1 MSDAPVADP
10 SVARVPR
17 RWTRFAGPSFGDLR
31 DLGVLVTLA
40 VLFIVLSLTSDAF
53 LTQRNLLNILEQWA
67 PIGMLA
73 LGGAVVIITGG
84 FDLSI
89 GAMYALAG
97 VVSVVVTQHTDV
109 AVGVLAGVA
118 TGTACGLINGVL
130 GTFGRMN
137 VFVATLGSSIVFAG
151 LATRISDGSIQA
163 VDDSAFGFANDKLL
177 GIAVSIWMFI
187 AAIAVCSI
195 YLRRTSYGRRTYAI
209 GGNAE
214 AARLAGVRV
223 FSVRICAFVIAGL
236 GAGLG
241 AVIVASQSL
250 SADGSRFTGVK
261 FDAWTAMLIGGNS
274 LAGGEGAVWRT
285 VVGVLILALVNN
297 GFNLLGVDPLWQQVL
312 TGLILLGALGLDAL
326 VRRKRS

>member
-1 MSDAPVADP
+1 MNDIPADDPGLAPA
-10 SVARVPR
+10 PR
-17 RWTRFAGPSFGDLR
+17 PWGRLAGPSIGDVR
-31 DLGVLVTLA
+31 NLGVLVTLA
-40 VLFIVLSLTSDAF
+40 ALFIVLSLTSDAF
-53 LTQRNLLNILEQWA
+53 LTERNLLNILEQWA
-67 PIGMLA
+67 PIGILV

-84 FDLSI
+84 FDLSV
-89 GAMYALAG
+89 GAMYALSG
-97 VVSVVVTQHTDV
+97 VVSVVVAQHTGV
-109 AVGVLAGVA
+109 ALGVLAGVA
-118 TGTACGLINGVL
+118 TGTVCGLVNGVL
-130 GTFGRMN
+130 GTFARMN

-163 VDDSAFGFANDKLL
+163 VSDPGFGFANDKFL
-177 GIAVSIWMFI
+177 GIAVSIWMFL
-187 AAIAVCSI
+187 AAIVACSV
-195 YLRRTSYGRRTYAI
+195 YLRRTSYGRRTFAI

-223 FSVRICAFVIAGL
+223 FSVRICAFMIAGL

-250 SADGSRFTGVK
+250 SADGSSFTGVQ
-261 FDAWTAMLIGGNS
+261 FNAWTAMLIGGNS
-274 LAGGEGAVWRT
+274 LAGGEGAVWRA

-312 TGLILLGALGLDAL
+312 TGVILLAALGLDSL